1 MTLDTVVEAAN
12 NFGDTR
18 EGAGAG
24 PLALAV
30 VALLAIA
37 TILLWRNMTARIKR
51 LPASF
56 PAQAPGG
63 GRQGPAGDPQAS
75 AGEPAEAT
83 AAAVPPAAAR
93 AADAAPVE
101 ARPADA
107 EPAAT
112 QPETV
117 ATDAEQA
124 SAKRSSTES

>member
-1 MTLDTVVEAAN
+1 MTLNTIVEAAN

-56 PAQAPGG
+56 PAQ
-63 GRQGPAGDPQAS
+63 S
-75 AGEPAEAT
+75 
-83 AAAVPPAAAR
+83 
-93 AADAAPVE
+93 ADAK
-101 ARPADA
+101 PADA
-107 EPAAT
+107 KPAETRVDSEAT
-112 QPETV
+112 S
-117 ATDAEQA
+117 DAEKPD
-124 SAKRSSTES
+124 SAQG

>member
-1 MTLDTVVEAAN
+1 MIVEATNTVIEAAN

-56 PAQAPGG
+56 PD
-63 GRQGPAGDPQAS
+63 PATSDPKSQ
-75 AGEPAEAT
+75 AT
-83 AAAVPPAAAR
+83 AGTTAEKKAADPATETTAAR
-93 AADAAPVE
+93 TDAVAADPTG
-101 ARPADA
+101 PDA
-107 EPAAT
+107 G
-112 QPETV
+112 
-117 ATDAEQA
+117 
-124 SAKRSSTES
+124 STER

>member
-56 PAQAPGG
+56 PA
-63 GRQGPAGDPQAS
+63 
-75 AGEPAEAT
+75 EKAEST
-83 AAAVPPAAAR
+83 TVHTEAVP
-93 AADAAPVE
+93 
-101 ARPADA
+101 A
-107 EPAAT
+107 EPAAAE
-112 QPETV
+112 PV
-117 ATDAEQA
+117 AEAESA
-124 SAKRSSTES
+124 AKRSTTES

>member
-1 MTLDTVVEAAN
+1 MTLETVVEAAN

-56 PAQAPGG
+56 PAEKSDRAAAP
-63 GRQGPAGDPQAS
+63 AAS
-75 AGEPAEAT
+75 AAPATPAESAGT
-83 AAAVPPAAAR
+83 AEK
-93 AADAAPVE
+93 ADE
-101 ARPADA
+101 ASA
-107 EPAAT
+107 EPAA
-112 QPETV
+112 
-117 ATDAEQA
+117 AEPVV
-124 SAKRSSTES
+124 KRSTTES

>member
-51 LPASF
+51 LPSSF
-56 PAQAPGG
+56 ATQ
-63 GRQGPAGDPQAS
+63 D
-75 AGEPAEAT
+75 T
-83 AAAVPPAAAR
+83 AARDTAAR
-93 AADAAPVE
+93 DTTE
-101 ARPADA
+101 KPAV
-107 EPAAT
+107 EPAAV
-112 QPETV
+112 ER
-117 ATDAEQA
+117 TD
-124 SAKRSSTES
+124 TES